1 MPFAAATIDTIAV
14 ARAVLICSG
23 RKLKMK
29 LTLLGTGTPAPSL
42 KRMSSGYVLE
52 IGDDVIVID
61 HGPGAHHRLL
71 EAGYRAGDV
80 THCFISHLHY
90 DHFMDL
96 PRLVMT
102 RWDQGAGKLGEM
114 DVVGPAPLAGIMDKL
129 IGDDGIFALDL
140 EARTQ
145 HEMSLEIYKARGGEL
160 PRGWPA
166 PRVREVGAGDVVEGQ
181 GWRVTVGSGWHAEPY
196 LNCLA
201 YRFDADGV
209 GVCYSGDSGG
219 VCPDIVSLARGAD
232 VLIHMNHFFSG
243 TEPTA
248 AYRRSCGN
256 HIDTAEVARQAGVS
270 TLVLTHMTEQIDQ
283 AGVRERIIGEM
294 AEIFDGAIIWG
305 EDLLEVPIETS
316 GLSRID

>member
-1 MPFAAATIDTIAV
+1 
-14 ARAVLICSG
+14 
-23 RKLKMK
+23 MK

-71 EAGYRAGDV
+71 EAGYQAGDV

-102 RWDQGAGKLGEM
+102 RWDQGAGEGCEL
-114 DVVGPAPLAGIMDKL
+114 DVFGPAPIAQVMEKL
-129 IGDDGIFALDL
+129 IGEEGVFALDL
-140 EARTQ
+140 EARTR
-145 HEMSLEIYKARGGEL
+145 HEMSLEIYKARGGVV
-160 PRGWPA
+160 PRHRPA
-166 PRVREVGAGDVVEGQ
+166 PMVREVVPGEQ
-181 GWRVTVGSGWHAEPY
+181 IECNGWRVTVGSGWHAEPY

-201 YRFDADGV
+201 YRFDADGAS
-209 GVCYSGDSGG
+209 VCYSGDSGG
-219 VCPDIVSLARGAD
+219 VCPEIVSLARGAD

-243 TEPTA
+243 TEPTE

-256 HIDTAEVARQAGVS
+256 HLDTAEVARQAGVS
-270 TLVLTHMTEQIDQ
+270 TVVLTHMTEQIDQ
-283 AGVRERIIGEM
+283 VGVRERIIGEM
-294 AEIFDGAIIWG
+294 AQIFGGTIIWG
-305 EDLLEVPIETS
+305 EDLMQVPIEPS
-316 GLSRID
+316 PLLRID